1 MANVGHNKLFGKV
14 ALITGGS
21 RGIGQSLA
29 AAYAREGARVFI
41 CARNQPSID
50 RAVMEIRNRG
60 GEIDGL
66 AGDVGR
72 VEDVKRIVR
81 GAADRY
87 GIIDILVNNASLLG
101 PRVPI
106 ADYPPSAWEEV
117 VRVNLTGV
125 FLMTQEVLR
134 LMMPRRKG
142 SIINI
147 SSGVGRVGK
156 ARWGAYA
163 ASKFAVEGFTQ
174 LLAEELKDLGI
185 RVNAVNPGATRTEM
199 RAAAYPGED
208 PLTLPVPEAIVP
220 VFVYLASDAS
230 REVSGQSLEARAWS
244 EPAD

>member
-1 MANVGHNKLFGKV
+1 MANVGHNKLSGKV

-21 RGIGQSLA
+21 RGIGKALA

-60 GEIDGL
+60 GEIHGL

-81 GAADRY
+81 GAADQY
-87 GIIDILVNNASLLG
+87 GVIDILVNNASLLG

-106 ADYPPSAWEEV
+106 ADYPLSAWEDV

-134 LMMPRRKG
+134 LMMPRRQG

-156 ARWGAYA
+156 ARWGAYS
-163 ASKFAVEGFTQ
+163 ASKFAVEGFSQ
-174 LLAEELKDLGI
+174 VLAEELKDLGI

-199 RAAAYPGED
+199 RAAAYPDED

-230 REVSGQSLEARAWS
+230 REVSGRSLEAQGWS
-244 EPAD
+244 PTAD

>member
-1 MANVGHNKLFGKV
+1 VANVGHDKLSGKV

-21 RGIGQSLA
+21 RGIGKALA
-29 AAYAREGARVFI
+29 AAYALEGARVVI
-41 CARNQPSID
+41 CARSEPAID

-60 GEIDGL
+60 GEIYGV
-66 AGDVGR
+66 AGDVGSVNDAR
-72 VEDVKRIVR
+72 RIVR
-81 GAADRY
+81 SAADAR
-87 GIIDILVNNASLLG
+87 GVIDILVNNASLLG

-106 ADYPPSAWEEV
+106 ADYPSSAWEEV

-134 LMMPRRKG
+134 LMIPRRQG

-174 LLAEELKDLGI
+174 VLAEELKELGI
-185 RVNAVNPGATRTEM
+185 RVNAVNPGATRTDM
-199 RAAAYPGED
+199 RAAAYPDED
-208 PLTLPVPEAIVP
+208 PLTLKAPEAIAP
-220 VFVYLASDAS
+220 VLVYLASDAS
-230 REVSGQSLEARAWS
+230 RGVNGKSFEAQGWS
-244 EPAD
+244 DPAD

>member
-60 GEIDGL
+60 GEIHGL
-66 AGDVGR
+66 AGDVGK

-87 GIIDILVNNASLLG
+87 GVIDILVNNASLLG
-101 PRVPI
+101 PRVAI

-134 LMMPRRKG
+134 LMIPRRKG
-142 SIINI
+142 AIINL

-174 LLAEELKDLGI
+174 LLAEELKNLGI

-199 RAAAYPGED
+199 RAAAYPDED
-208 PLTLPVPEAIVP
+208 PLTLPAPEAIVP

-230 REVSGQSLEARAWS
+230 REINGQSLEAREWS
-244 EPAD
+244 DPAD